1 MEYLLFAVAL
11 GGYLVVALGRVPG
24 GSARPRWVGQI
35 CDFALWIGVLAHVV
49 GLALAVN
56 RTGRLPV
63 TTPGASLASL
73 SAVVAIGNLA
83 LRRLPRGGPL
93 EGLVAALSVA
103 MLGLGLI
110 LPNDVGPPVA
120 SSGVWFPI
128 HAAMIFLGLG
138 GFALSFG
145 ASVLF
150 LVVRRR
156 LKLKRLDGLG
166 RLPSLDALDILN
178 TRLIV
183 LGFLALTA
191 GIGAGGLWAASLGE
205 HTDALGP
212 TVYITLLLWGWYAVA
227 IVLRVVGGWRGR
239 LAAHFSLVGFTGLLV
254 GLGATLLWTR
264 GWH

>member
-1 MEYLLFAVAL
+1 MEVLLFAVAL

-24 GSARPRWVGQI
+24 GSPRPRWVERV
-35 CDFALWIGVLAHVV
+35 CDGALW
-49 GLALAVN
+49 LAVFAHLGGLGLLVA
-56 RTGRLPV
+56 RTGRPPV

-73 SAVVAIGNLA
+73 SAVIALGNIG

-93 EGLVAALSVA
+93 EGLVASLSVA
-103 MLGLGLI
+103 LLGLGLI
-110 LPNDVGPPVA
+110 LPNDVGPPTA
-120 SSGVWFPI
+120 TSGLWFPL

-150 LVVRRR
+150 LLVRRR
-156 LKLKRLDGLG
+156 LKLKRLDGLA
-166 RLPSLDALDILN
+166 RLPSLDALDQLN

-205 HTDALGP
+205 HTEALGP
-212 TVYITLLLWGWYAVA
+212 TVYITLMLWGWYAAA
-227 IVLRVVGGWRGR
+227 ILLRVVGGWRGR